1 MKIEQLNERL
11 FNKLTGKRI
20 RKVLKELGFPEVPV
34 TALSEEDILIF
45 QQHIDKLP
53 TSPQEASA
61 QLIRSIHR
69 GKVTEIRTLKDGRTL
84 LNVSFKH
91 IGYECVIQLVHMREH
106 WETVGTPSIKQ
117 TQTIAAISGAGA
129 TNSDEET
136 AGQDDSSGEEAASS
150 EGEST
155 SEKSTSGGSTASPED
170 EITAAAAEVAAA
182 SDNKKPRLGS
192 MIAAGSVAA
201 ILLAGGGAW
210 VGSSFG
216 SGAMSTDEAVKRVE
230 EDGYVVLT
238 QQQKNDLV
246 KTAEEKGFAEA
257 QEELSG
263 QKDGKPVAK
272 DDKKNNV
279 KDTKDKKDKKSDKDG
294 KKDAKKENLAKEKGK
309 KLVFEMKSG
318 MTTEDITA
326 FLKKK
331 GLIKDRYAFG
341 KKIEKEGIAE
351 SIDIGKY
358 EFMTGMSER
367 EIMKVLEGETSSDDQ
382 DEKKDSRK
390 DTGKKDKKDKR
401 DQKAK
406 KDKKAGE
413 KVVFTLA
420 AGMTSEDLCKFLEE
434 EGLVKDWFAFSKV
447 LQKAEI
453 DQRLD
458 NGDYV
463 FKRGMSEQQLLNVLE
478 KNAR

>member
-1 MKIEQLNERL
+1 MKIEHLNERL

-129 TNSDEET
+129 TDSDEKT
-136 AGQDDSSGEEAASS
+136 AGQDDSSGEETASS

-155 SEKSTSGGSTASPED
+155 VSPQD

-182 SDNKKPRLGS
+182 SDNKKPRLGP

-216 SGAMSTDEAVKRVE
+216 SGAMSTDEAIKRVE

-279 KDTKDKKDKKSDKDG
+279 KETKDKKDKKSDKDG

-367 EIMKVLEGETSSDDQ
+367 EIMKVLEGETSSDDK
-382 DEKKDSRK
+382 DEKKGSRK
-390 DTGKKDKKDKR
+390 DTGKKDKKDK
-401 DQKAK
+401 
-406 KDKKAGE
+406 KDKKADE